1 MFLLQRV
8 LRENSPTDKIFSY
21 EINPKKIREEAEG
34 ELRLG
39 GTLAKHMCYEKALF
53 INQLQL

>member
-1 MFLLQRV
+1 MFLLQGV

-21 EINPKKIREEAEG
+21 EINPKKIREESEG

-39 GTLAKHMCYEKALF
+39 GALAEPVCHEKALF
-53 INQLQL
+53 IDQLQL